1 MPELPEVE
9 TVCRG
14 LAPRLVGA
22 TLAGVTVRDT
32 RLRWPV
38 PTADLEALRG
48 QKLLALRRRSKYL
61 LFDFAP
67 GALIAHLGMTGSFRF
82 VEAGEAWRKHD
93 HVELNW
99 KAKGKQVH
107 LRYHDP
113 RRFGAVLW
121 QPGKAQDHV
130 LLANLGPEPLEKDF
144 TPAHLEAALAGRKAA
159 IKVAVM
165 DAQVVVGVGNI
176 YASEACFIAGI
187 KPNTPAN
194 KVKGAKA
201 QKLVAAIRQVLA
213 DAIAAGGTTFSD
225 FENADAKPGYFAR
238 ALHVYGREGE
248 ACTRCGG
255 VVRKAVM
262 GQRSTYWCAGCQ
274 K

>member
-22 TLAGVTVRDT
+22 TLAQVEVRDS

-38 PTADLEALRG
+38 VAADLDRLRG
-48 QKLLALRRRSKYL
+48 QKLLNLRRRSKYL
-61 LFDFAP
+61 LFEFAS
-67 GALIAHLGMTGSFRF
+67 GTLVAHLGMTGSFRF
-82 VEAGEAWRKHD
+82 VKADEPWRKHD
-93 HVELNW
+93 HVELAW
-99 KAKGKQVH
+99 KAKGKAIH

-113 RRFGAVLW
+113 RRFGAILW
-121 QPGKAQDHV
+121 QPGRAQDHP
-130 LLANLGPEPLEKDF
+130 LLADLGPEPLEADF
-144 TPAHLEAALAGRKAA
+144 TPAYLVAALVKRKSA
-159 IKVAVM
+159 IKVAIM
-165 DAQVVVGVGNI
+165 DAAVVVGVGNI

-187 KPNTPAN
+187 KPATPAN
-194 KVKGAKA
+194 KVRGQKA
-201 QKLVAAIRQVLA
+201 EKLVAAIRQVLS

-238 ALHVYGREGE
+238 ALNVYGREG
-248 ACTRCGG
+248 ATCARCGG
-255 VVRKAVM
+255 VIKKTVM
-262 GQRSTYWCAGCQ
+262 GQRSSYWCAGCQ